1 MFVCVI
7 VESQDFDYHHQ
18 ELEKKN
24 FTNEKTPLKMIF
36 LQFAF
41 KVREGNFLDLLS
53 HSWGIEVD
61 IWKDKA
67 KAILWNKTPTN

>member
-18 ELEKKN
+18 ELERKKKI
-24 FTNEKTPLKMIF
+24 TNEKTPLKMNF

-41 KVREGNFLDLLS
+41 KVREWNFLDLLP
-53 HSWGIEVD
+53 H
-61 IWKDKA
+61 
-67 KAILWNKTPTN
+67 N

>member
-53 HSWGIEVD
+53 HS
-61 IWKDKA
+61 
-67 KAILWNKTPTN
+67 